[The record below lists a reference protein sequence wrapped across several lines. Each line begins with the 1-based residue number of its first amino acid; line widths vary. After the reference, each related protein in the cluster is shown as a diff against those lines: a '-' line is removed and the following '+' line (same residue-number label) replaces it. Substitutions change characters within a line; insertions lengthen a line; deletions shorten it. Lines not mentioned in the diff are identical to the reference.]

1 MAFSRYYKAE
11 PYFQIMRR
19 VGQFE
24 KEKHALRFWGYLKQ
38 QEIDSSLEEDES
50 NGTWTIWVADEDK
63 IDFAIEKQKQFS
75 DNPEDPIF
83 LSSTTP
89 TSNTVREKK
98 TNTQKSR
105 FKEFNLRDRWKNNRH
120 GPGTVT
126 LSLIITCVGVFLLSG
141 MGKNTQMVGKL
152 FMSESMDGHLT
163 EFLSGEI
170 WRVFTPIFLHFNL
183 LHILFNMFWLHDLGS
198 QIECKKGWKFFVT
211 FVAIL
216 AVCSNF
222 SQFLISGPNFGGM
235 SGVVYGLFGYVWIK
249 SRMDPGDGF
258 QIDPTIAMIM
268 FGFFA
273 ICFTGIF
280 GGVANWAHAGG
291 LLVGLGWGYGSA
303 YRWNRGKM

>member
-1 MAFSRYYKAE
+1 MAFSRYCKPNY
-11 PYFQIMRR
+11 YLQVMRQ

-24 KEKHALRFWGYLKQ
+24 KEKLALRFWGYLKQ
-38 QEIDSSLEEDES
+38 QEIDSSLEEDET

-63 IDFAIEKQKQFS
+63 IDFAIEKQRQFS
-75 DNPEDPIF
+75 ENPENPVF
-83 LSSTTP
+83 LTSTTP
-89 TSNTVREKK
+89 NDSSLTEKEP
-98 TNTQKSR
+98 NSPKSR
-105 FKEFNLRDRWKNNRH
+105 FKEFNLRNRWKNTRH
-120 GPGTVT
+120 GPGAVT

-141 MGKNTQMVGKL
+141 MGKNTEMVGKL
-152 FMSESMDGHLT
+152 FMSERMDGHLN

-170 WRVFTPIFLHFNL
+170 WRVITPIFLHFNL
-183 LHILFNMFWLHDLGS
+183 LHILFNMFWLHDLGN
-198 QIECKKGWKFFVT
+198 QIEAKKGWKFFVT
-211 FVAIL
+211 FVVIL
-216 AVCSNF
+216 ALCSNF

-249 SRMDPGDGF
+249 SRLDPGDGF

-280 GGVANWAHAGG
+280 GGIANWAHAGG
-291 LLVGLGWGYGSA
+291 LIVGLGWGYGSA

>member
-1 MAFSRYYKAE
+1 
-11 PYFQIMRR
+11 MRR

-24 KEKHALRFWGYLKQ
+24 KEKHALRFWSYLKQ
-38 QEIDSSLEEDES
+38 QDVDSSLEHDES
-50 NGTWTIWVADEDK
+50 DGTWTIWVADEDK
-63 IDFAIEKQKQFS
+63 IDFSIEKQKQFS

-89 TSNTVREKK
+89 RISEVTEKESNVS
-98 TNTQKSR
+98 KSR
-105 FKEFNLRDRWKNNRH
+105 FKEFKLRDRWKNTRH

-152 FMSESMDGHLT
+152 FMSENMDGNLT
-163 EFLSGEI
+163 EFLSGEV
-170 WRVFTPIFLHFNL
+170 WRVFTPIFLHFKL
-183 LHILFNMFWLHDLGS
+183 LHILFNMFWLHDLGN
-198 QIECKKGWKFFVT
+198 QIEGKKGWKFFVT
-211 FVAIL
+211 FVALL

-258 QIDPTIAMIM
+258 QIDPTVAMIM

-291 LLVGLGWGYGSA
+291 LIVGLGWGYGSA

>member
-1 MAFSRYYKAE
+1 
-11 PYFQIMRR
+11 MRQ
-19 VGQFE
+19 VGQFKQE
-24 KEKHALRFWGYLKQ
+24 KLALRFWEYLKHQ
-38 QEIDSSLEEDES
+38 KIDSSLEEDDS
-50 NGTWTIWVADEDK
+50 LGTWTIWVADEDK
-63 IDFAIEKQKQFS
+63 IDIAIQKEKQFS
-75 DNPEDPIF
+75 ENPDDPIF
-83 LSSTTP
+83 LSSGP
-89 TSNTVREKK
+89 PKSIPKVPNLNK
-98 TNTQKSR
+98 TR
-105 FKEFNLRDRWKNNRH
+105 FKELNLRDRWKQTRH
-120 GPGTVT
+120 GPGVIT

-152 FMSESMDGHLT
+152 FMSETMGGHLS
-163 EFLSGEI
+163 EVSSGEI
-170 WRVFTPIFLHFNL
+170 WRVVTPIFLHFNL
-183 LHILFNMFWLHDLGS
+183 LHIFFNMYWLHELGN
-198 QIECKKGWKFFVT
+198 QIESKKGWKFFVT

-216 AVCSNF
+216 AICSNF

-249 SRMDPGDGF
+249 SKLDPGDGF

-291 LLVGLGWGYGSA
+291 LIVGLGWGYGSA

>member
-1 MAFSRYYKAE
+1 
-11 PYFQIMRR
+11 MRR
-19 VGQFE
+19 VAQFE
-24 KEKHALRFWGYLKQ
+24 KEKLALRFWGYLKQ

-50 NGTWTIWVADEDK
+50 LGTWTIWVADEDK
-63 IDFAIEKQKQFS
+63 IDFAIERHKQFS
-75 DNPEDPIF
+75 INPDDPAF
-83 LSSTTP
+83 LSSIP
-89 TSNTVREKK
+89 KAQEPVKDKPSP
-98 TNTQKSR
+98 QKSR
-105 FKEFNLRDRWKNNRH
+105 FQEFNLRERWKSTRY

-152 FMSESMDGHLT
+152 FMSESMDGQLT

-170 WRVFTPIFLHFNL
+170 WRVFTPMFLHFNL
-183 LHILFNMFWLHDLGS
+183 LHILFNMFWLHDLGN
-198 QIECKKGWKFFVT
+198 QIEGKKGWKFFVT

-249 SRMDPGDGF
+249 SRLDPGDGF

-291 LLVGLGWGYGSA
+291 LVVGLAWGYGSA